1 MNKVIVTGGAGFIGS
16 HLIDRLVSRGD
27 QVTVL
32 DNMSSGK
39 LEFIQQHVDSGNVT
53 LIDGDIT
60 DFDDDGVIVDQN
72 PRDIYDPSNFSS
84 LDDISNL
91 NSKSNEL
98 NKPIIPNEFIQNEI
112 INNENIVKFDYL
124 ESLNTPHLFVLM
136 YPVNEST
143 LDRLNKIIEDSNSVT
158 YIPWSL

>member
-1 MNKVIVTGGAGFIGS
+1 MAMRALVTGGAGFIGS

-60 DFDDDGVIVDQN
+60 DFDDVQKKEVYFLKDNYQ
-72 PRDIYDPSNFSS
+72 
-84 LDDISNL
+84 
-91 NSKSNEL
+91 
-98 NKPIIPNEFIQNEI
+98 
-112 INNENIVKFDYL
+112 
-124 ESLNTPHLFVLM
+124 
-136 YPVNEST
+136 T
-143 LDRLNKIIEDSNSVT
+143 L
-158 YIPWSL
+158 